1 MLTVVEVVGGRGY
14 ATYYSY
20 QFFMA
25 EVLQH
30 NCATALHFLSGRCV
44 LHGDF
49 TILMQP

>member
-1 MLTVVEVVGGRGY
+1 MQHTIAISFV
-14 ATYYSY
+14 
-20 QFFMA
+20 MA

-30 NCATALHFLSGRCV
+30 NCATALHFLSV